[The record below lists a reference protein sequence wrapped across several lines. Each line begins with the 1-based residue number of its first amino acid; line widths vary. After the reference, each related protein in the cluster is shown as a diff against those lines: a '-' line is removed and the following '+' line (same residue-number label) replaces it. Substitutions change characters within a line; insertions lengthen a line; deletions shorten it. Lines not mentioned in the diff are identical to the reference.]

1 MLISNLRLILALI
14 LCLLIFSIFFINN
27 QIVSSLYS
35 DRKHEITQ
43 IVQTYIDKL
52 NSNNPE
58 SGLYAARELAPIINF
73 PILFEFNNTAS
84 AGFNLEKEFYSYNK
98 HELLD
103 IKNKMAS
110 IFNPQYLINNSDT
123 IGKVYYG
130 ISKSENLLINRIK
143 LLPALEICFIILLSY
158 LLYLQTRLSINSNR
172 NKIYATMAKET
183 AHQLGTPISSLLG
196 WSEIIKGDIKREKY
210 NHIINDIHRLKDIS
224 NRFGKIGDKP
234 LLTRINI
241 NKVVLD
247 VIDYYKTKIPSSTD
261 IQIIYLESTESY
273 IQGDSTLLFW
283 AFENLIKNSIDSMTR
298 KGKITIKQENRN
310 NFLYI
315 SFLDNGKG
323 IQKRIINKIFKPGF
337 STKPNNWGIGLT
349 LTKRIISEIHNSK
362 FYLAKSSKEGTEFRV
377 IFKEIT

>member
-52 NSNNPE
+52 NSNDPE

-73 PILFEFNNTAS
+73 PILFEFNNTTS
-84 AGFNLEKEFYSYNK
+84 AGFNLEKEFYTYNK
-98 HELLD
+98 HELLE

-210 NHIINDIHRLKDIS
+210 NHIINDIYRLKDIS

-261 IQIIYLESTESY
+261 IQIIYLESTKSY

-283 AFENLIKNSIDSMTR
+283 AFENLIKNSIDSMAR
-298 KGKITIKQENRN
+298 KGKITIKQETCN

-315 SFLDNGKG
+315 SFMDNGKG
-323 IQKRIINKIFKPGF
+323 IQKKIINKIFKPGF

-362 FYLAKSSKEGTEFRV
+362 FYLAKSSKQGTEFRV
-377 IFKEIT
+377 IFKETT

>member
-1 MLISNLRLILALI
+1 MLISNLRLILALA
-14 LCLLIFSIFFINN
+14 LCLLIFSILFINN

-210 NHIINDIHRLKDIS
+210 NHIINDIYRVKEIS
-224 NRFGKIGDKP
+224 NRIGKIGDKP

-241 NKVVLD
+241 NKEVLD

-261 IQIIYLESTESY
+261 IQIIYLESTKSY
-273 IQGDSTLLFW
+273 IQGKVFT
-283 AFENLIKNSIDSMTR
+283 
-298 KGKITIKQENRN
+298 
-310 NFLYI
+310 
-315 SFLDNGKG
+315 
-323 IQKRIINKIFKPGF
+323 
-337 STKPNNWGIGLT
+337 
-349 LTKRIISEIHNSK
+349 
-362 FYLAKSSKEGTEFRV
+362 
-377 IFKEIT
+377 